1 MTLRIDLD
9 RCEVGIGRQQA
20 DAFAIPMQALDG
32 DLVVDAGDDDATVF
46 GRGAAMHGDEVAI
59 EDAGITHARTA
70 HTQQVVGAWAEQ
82 VGIDG
87 VLRFDVFGSEDGA
100 AGGDLPDEGKRGRR
114 RRP

>member
-1 MTLRIDLD
+1 MALCIDLD

-32 DLVVDAGDDDATVF
+32 DLVVDAGDDDATVL

-59 EDAGITHARTA
+59 EDAGITHAQA
-70 HTQQVVGAWAEQ
+70 LHAQQIVGAWTEQ
-82 VGIDG
+82 FGIDR
-87 VLRFDVFGSEDGA
+87 VLCFDVLGSEDGA
-100 AGGDLPDEGKRGRR
+100 AGGDPPDEGKQGRR